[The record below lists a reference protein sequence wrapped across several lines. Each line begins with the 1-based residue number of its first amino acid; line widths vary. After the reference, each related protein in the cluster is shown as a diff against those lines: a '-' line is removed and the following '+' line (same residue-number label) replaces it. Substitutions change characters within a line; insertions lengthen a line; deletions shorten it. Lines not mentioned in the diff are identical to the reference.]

1 MTRTCCEVVPEKVM
15 QLPAAAARRS
25 QGQGQAK
32 PAEKQHTE
40 QRRAEGQLRRDRS
53 ESNIARLGAS
63 SSRRMA
69 RWKNSSTVREAGIA
83 TRKVGGVVLRRHCR
97 GHRREH
103 NIPRGG
109 LEACN
114 LRGILQGS

>member
-53 ESNIARLGAS
+53 ESNIARLG
-63 SSRRMA
+63 MA
-69 RWKNSSTVREAGIA
+69 WGIKLTADGTVEELINCA
-83 TRKVGGVVLRRHCR
+83 
-97 GHRREH
+97 
-103 NIPRGG
+103 
-109 LEACN
+109 
-114 LRGILQGS
+114 